1 MVDTT
6 EVIAYLVRDTDLSE
20 TAQVTTFVGYRPAD
34 GGMQEVSVAVLD
46 AGEGVVPDRY
56 AVFARS
62 EDGKVARGN
71 PAATLDEA
79 VSNMAAHWSELD

>member
-1 MVDTT
+1 MDTT

-46 AGEGVVPDRY
+46 AGGRCST
-56 AVFARS
+56 RS
-62 EDGKVARGN
+62 LHRIRQVRRRQGGPRQPCRDTG
-71 PAATLDEA
+71 
-79 VSNMAAHWSELD
+79 